1 MKLVHGDL
9 GNGWP
14 TNCLLDGMSDTP
26 ELELIAQC
34 QQGDQAAIDELFGRH
49 YPSSLRLARGIL
61 RSEDESQDAVQV
73 AYFAAFRHLDRF
85 RGDACFKTWIT
96 RIVVNCCL
104 MQLRQPWRRVTWVG
118 LDNMDGGW
126 TAEALSSAIPT
137 PEKTAWSNE
146 MTEAVSD
153 AVMKLPKHLRDVI
166 TLYSLSDLSLK
177 EVASAL
183 CLTIPATK
191 TRLFRARARL
201 RMRLQPVWSE
211 ARPSGVAAR
220 PRAGAARLCA

>member
-1 MKLVHGDL
+1 MQ
-9 GNGWP
+9 
-14 TNCLLDGMSDTP
+14 DTP

-34 QQGDQAAIDELFGRH
+34 KQGDQAAIDELFGRH

-73 AYFAAFRHLDRF
+73 AYFAAFRHLHRF
-85 RGDACFKTWIT
+85 RGEACFKTWIT

-104 MQLRQPWRRVTWVG
+104 MQLRQPWRRMTWVS
-118 LDNMDGGW
+118 LENMDGGW

-137 PEKTAWSNE
+137 PEKTAFRQE
-146 MTEAVSD
+146 MSAAVSD

-177 EVASAL
+177 EVASIL

-201 RMRLQPVWSE
+201 RMRLQPAWSDV
-211 ARPSGVAAR
+211 RTSGVAAR
-220 PRAGAARLCA
+220 TRAGAARLCA